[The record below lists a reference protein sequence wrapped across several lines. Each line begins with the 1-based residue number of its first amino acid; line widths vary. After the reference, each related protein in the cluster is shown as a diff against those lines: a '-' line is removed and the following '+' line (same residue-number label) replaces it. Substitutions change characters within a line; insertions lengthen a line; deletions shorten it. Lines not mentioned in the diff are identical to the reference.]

1 MSEWIRCN
9 RHRPCPICR
18 RIKFCSVSASG
29 EVCICTKIESP
40 NKCGDAGWLHVLKE
54 TPGRWRPRP
63 SRITI
68 SLPREGV
75 PNLDSMAE
83 EFQHNALVL
92 GMIELLGQ
100 ELSITPD
107 TLRRL
112 AVGCDENGRYW
123 TFPLRD
129 ASLRVVGINRRFRN
143 GDKRVMLGH
152 HIGLYIPTDL
162 PADLSGHTLL
172 LCEGGSDTAAALDL
186 GFWSIGRFSC
196 STCEQ
201 MVVKLVGRTRPSA
214 NGARRY

>member
-1 MSEWIRCN
+1 
-9 RHRPCPICR
+9 
-18 RIKFCSVSASG
+18 
-29 EVCICTKIESP
+29 
-40 NKCGDAGWLHVLKE
+40 
-54 TPGRWRPRP
+54 
-63 SRITI
+63 
-68 SLPREGV
+68 
-75 PNLDSMAE
+75 MAE